1 MNDAHGVIHIH
12 SCPVALAPN
21 VEWTISHVLGTTVRL
36 SWTDQSCE
44 LGTVRASIEWS
55 GPAGSASRC
64 TSALRGWEQTRF
76 EVWESTGVGRDGVRY
91 AHTPALGVFYT
102 LTDAAGNSM
111 VGEDRVRY
119 AMELAQ
125 GDAAELEHELARALG
140 CAWDD
145 ELEPY
150 RQTTTKLVT
159 PLRQR
164 TSAN

>member
-1 MNDAHGVIHIH
+1 MKDAHGVIHIH

-21 VEWTISHVLGTTVRL
+21 VEWTISHVFGAAVQI

-44 LGTVRASIEWS
+44 RGTVRASFEWS
-55 GPAGSASRC
+55 GPAGSAARC

-76 EVWESTGVGRDGVRY
+76 EVWESTSEGLDGVRY

-125 GDAAELEHELARALG
+125 GDGAELEHELARALG

-150 RQTTTKLVT
+150 RLTANTVVT

-164 TSAN
+164 TSVN

>member
-1 MNDAHGVIHIH
+1 MKDAHGVIHIH

-21 VEWTISHVLGTTVRL
+21 VEWTISHVLGSTVQF

-44 LGTVRASIEWS
+44 PGTVRASVEWS
-55 GPAGSASRC
+55 GPAGSAARC

-76 EVWESTGVGRDGVRY
+76 EVWESTCNDRDGVRY
-91 AHTPALGVFYT
+91 AHTPDLGVFYT

-119 AMELAQ
+119 AIELAQ
-125 GDAAELEHELARALG
+125 GDAAELELELARALG

-150 RQTTTKLVT
+150 RQTAANLVT
-159 PLRQR
+159 PIRQR
-164 TSAN
+164 TSVN